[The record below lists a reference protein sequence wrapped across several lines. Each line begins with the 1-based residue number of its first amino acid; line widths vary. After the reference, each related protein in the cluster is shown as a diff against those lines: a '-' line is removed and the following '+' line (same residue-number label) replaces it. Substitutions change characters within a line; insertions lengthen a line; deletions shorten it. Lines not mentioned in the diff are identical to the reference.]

1 LLLDQERLL
10 REVQINSTMYTKLK
24 KQSELLKI
32 KEIQTTPIINVLDYR
47 RAAAKEE
54 MPNKRIIVLTALLL

>member
-1 LLLDQERLL
+1 
-10 REVQINSTMYTKLK
+10 MYTKLK
-24 KQSELLKI
+24 KQYELLKI

-54 MPNKRIIVLTALLL
+54 MPNK